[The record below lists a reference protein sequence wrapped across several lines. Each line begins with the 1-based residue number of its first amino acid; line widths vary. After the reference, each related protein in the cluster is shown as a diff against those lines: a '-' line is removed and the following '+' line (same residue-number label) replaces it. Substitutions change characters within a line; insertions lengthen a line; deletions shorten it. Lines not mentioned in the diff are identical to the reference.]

1 MNAKIYLT
9 PYKAVYILE
18 NIFSTRLKEI
28 MKSHDYKQIDIIEKS
43 KIYSEVD
50 VKLTKTFISD
60 CVNGKIIPRQE
71 KLSLLAKTLNVS
83 EGWLLGYNVP
93 KDRSN
98 SDNMINKV
106 KLNVQG
112 LSNSELEQVNS
123 FIEYLKFKRK
133 MPN

>member
-1 MNAKIYLT
+1 M
-9 PYKAVYILE
+9 E

-60 CVNGKIIPRQE
+60 CVNGKIVPRQE

-83 EGWLLGYNVP
+83 EGWLLGYSVP
-93 KDRSN
+93 KDRNNSN
-98 SDNMINKV
+98 NMINKI

>member
-60 CVNGKIIPRQE
+60 CVNGKIVPRQE

-83 EGWLLGYNVP
+83 EGWLLGYSVP